1 MSENLNAALE
11 ELRQKIADGG
21 GMPVIIA
28 QTDLDRLFHG
38 LNLHQLA
45 LLTDAPA
52 LGSFAELQSSEGTRV
67 EQFLVDGKDT
77 ERCESLVRDLLLGE
91 SALKTGDVREV
102 RILGNGL
109 DGHVLLRDHNDIV
122 YRVTDKEAAIDQL
135 LTNALQHKRQAR
147 LAERQPRAEASPR
160 SVVVAN
166 GPAFIGATGE
176 ILHGLAAIRA
186 RNGVAIQ
193 EIDRLMRMSGERNL
207 AAALAAAGPERLAE
221 SLSRIALASQQIET
235 LIEALHQRM
244 RALLQ
249 LIGDAGAAS
258 PGAAG
263 DPVGEEPTIAAD
275 GFEPGAG
282 AAPGSVPASGPMPS
296 RGF

>member
-1 MSENLNAALE
+1 
-11 ELRQKIADGG
+11 
-21 GMPVIIA
+21 MPVVIA

-52 LGSFAELQSSEGTRV
+52 LGSFAELQSSEGARV

-77 ERCESLVRDLLLGE
+77 ERCEALARDLLLGE

-135 LTNALQHKRQAR
+135 LTNALQHQRQAR
-147 LAERQPRAEASPR
+147 LAERQPRAEASSR

-166 GPAFIGATGE
+166 GPAFIGTAGE

-193 EIDRLMRMSGERNL
+193 EIDRLMRTSGERNL

-221 SLSRIALASQQIET
+221 SLSRMALASQQIET

-249 LIGDAGAAS
+249 LIEGAGAAS
-258 PGAAG
+258 PGPAG
-263 DPVGEEPTIAAD
+263 GPVGEGPAVAAD

-282 AAPGSVPASGPMPS
+282 VAPGSMPASGPMPS